1 MKKLLLITLVLLIAG
16 PLQLFPAN
24 PIPSYDL
31 KMTYRANFQE
41 KHFGQTGNQT
51 GKEKRQMNIE
61 TSAST
66 PVGGS
71 IENNSGDD
79 AIVYLY
85 KVNGNKV
92 LGPYEVSYGE
102 ILTVPIDNSAWGV
115 IIELSDPEATA
126 LASVWTGSDNKS
138 MTTLQPDSWFPQS
151 QQDPSYYTLL
161 AQR

>member
-16 PLQLFPAN
+16 SLQLFPAN

-31 KMTYRANFQE
+31 KMTFRANFQE
-41 KHFGQTGNQT
+41 NNFGQT

-61 TSAST
+61 TSTSSHT
-66 PVGGS
+66 PTNKP
-71 IENNSGDD
+71 IHGDD

-85 KVNGNKV
+85 KVHGNKV
-92 LGPYEVSYGE
+92 LGPYEVAYGE
-102 ILTVPIDNSAWGV
+102 VLTVPIDNSEWGV
-115 IIELSDPEATA
+115 VIELTDPGTTA
-126 LASVWTGSDNKS
+126 LASVWTGSNNNS